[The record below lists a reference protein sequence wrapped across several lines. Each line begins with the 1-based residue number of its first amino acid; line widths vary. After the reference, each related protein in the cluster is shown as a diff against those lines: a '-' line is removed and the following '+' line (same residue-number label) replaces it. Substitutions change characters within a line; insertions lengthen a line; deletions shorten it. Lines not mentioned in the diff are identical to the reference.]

1 MPRMNSPLHQIPGRT
16 KKLPPLRVGVGG
28 PVGSGK
34 TTLVEMLCKRMR
46 ERWDLVVVTND
57 IYTKEDQRLL
67 TVSGALDAD
76 RIVGVETGGCPHTAI
91 REDAS
96 INLEAVDRMLEKFP
110 DADIVFIESGGDNL
124 AATFSPELSD
134 LTLYVIDVAGG
145 EKIPRK
151 GGPGITK
158 SDLLVI
164 NKIDLAPHVGA
175 SLAVMEA
182 DTRRMRPD
190 HAGEKAKRPYVMTNL
205 RTREGLDEVVS
216 FIEKRGLLT
225 A

>member
-1 MPRMNSPLHQIPGRT
+1 MKNKPA
-16 KKLPPLRVGVGG
+16 LRLGVGG

-34 TTLVEMLCKRMR
+34 TALVDTLCKRMR
-46 ERWDLVVVTND
+46 ERYQIAVVTND
-57 IYTKEDQRLL
+57 IYTREDADFLL
-67 TVSGALDAD
+67 RSGALAED

-96 INLEAVDRMLEKFP
+96 INLEAVAALNRKFS
-110 DADIVFIESGGDNL
+110 DLDLVIIESGGDNL

-134 LTLYVIDVAGG
+134 LTLYVIDVAAGD
-145 EKIPRK
+145 KIPRK

-158 SDLLVI
+158 SDLLII

-175 SLAVMEA
+175 SLEVMDRDA
-182 DTRRMRPD
+182 KKMR
-190 HAGEKAKRPYVMTNL
+190 GAKPFVFTNL
-205 RTREGLDEVVS
+205 KTGVGVDSVCQ
-216 FIEKRGLLT
+216 FIVRAGLLD